1 MKCLII
7 FLFHSPP
14 FSVFCLPYSLTPPPA
29 LFFLSL
35 SLFSIPTPS
44 PFFSFSSSTLPYFTH
59 FPSSRPFCPI
69 LYSPLLSSPLLS
81 YNLLPSPLA
90 HFLPFPISSIPLL
103 FCPLPLYLIFSPLP
117 CPFLSHSSLPSSP
130 FLSLPLFSLPL
141 FSLRSTLTLESLCEM
156 GLNSKKAMVNV
167 EKVAEKAA
175 KEFGKSILLCI
186 ISFCSVLLCLSLMY
200 CTEMCCALL
209 QINITNVV

>member
-7 FLFHSPP
+7 FLFHPPP

-117 CPFLSHSSLPSSP
+117 CPFLSPSPALFSPTPLSPPLPSPILPSP
-130 FLSLPLFSLPL
+130 FLSQIHTDP
-141 FSLRSTLTLESLCEM
+141 
-156 GLNSKKAMVNV
+156 G
-167 EKVAEKAA
+167 
-175 KEFGKSILLCI
+175 EF
-186 ISFCSVLLCLSLMY
+186 M
-200 CTEMCCALL
+200 
-209 QINITNVV
+209 

>member
-1 MKCLII
+1 MKYLII

-90 HFLPFPISSIPLL
+90 HFLPFPIFIHTP
-103 FCPLPLYLIFSPLP
+103 
-117 CPFLSHSSLPSSP
+117 PFLSAPSLSYFLSPPLPFSLPLLSPLLSLPLPSPILPSP
-130 FLSLPLFSLPL
+130 FLSQIHTDP
-141 FSLRSTLTLESLCEM
+141 
-156 GLNSKKAMVNV
+156 G
-167 EKVAEKAA
+167 
-175 KEFGKSILLCI
+175 EF
-186 ISFCSVLLCLSLMY
+186 M
-200 CTEMCCALL
+200 
-209 QINITNVV
+209 

>member
-7 FLFHSPP
+7 FLFHSPL

-130 FLSLPLFSLPL
+130 FPSLPL